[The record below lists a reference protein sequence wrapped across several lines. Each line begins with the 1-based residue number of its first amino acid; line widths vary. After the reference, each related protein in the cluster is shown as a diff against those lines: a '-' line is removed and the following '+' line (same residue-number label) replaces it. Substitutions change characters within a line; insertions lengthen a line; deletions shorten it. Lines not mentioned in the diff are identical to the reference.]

1 MDLDS
6 RVKEKNA
13 GLLDEILLKAT
24 EHFVKDHV
32 TNEEVG
38 RRIQAVNRECDELL
52 TLVKKWKLRWFGNVP
67 RSSCLAKTFL
77 QGTVKA

>member
-6 RVKEKNA
+6 RVREKNT
-13 GLLDEILLKAT
+13 GLLDEMLLKAI

-38 RRIQAVNRECDELL
+38 RMIQAAIRECDELL
-52 TLVKKWKLRWFGNVP
+52 TLVKKWKLRWFGNVSRP
-67 RSSCLAKTFL
+67 SCLAKMIL
-77 QGTVKA
+77 A